1 MHKLCIFKFFKI
13 ESKNVTEDISNDNE
27 IFKTEFANFENL

>member
-13 ESKNVTEDISNDNE
+13 ENKNVIEDIPNDNE
-27 IFKTEFANFENL
+27 IFKIEFANFENL